1 MHCLFSESQHLRC
14 YLHGDERL
22 CVAHFVWSIYRQTR
36 RMKRATLENCFLG
49 YGSEVAEN
57 PTVRADGSDEKSVN
71 DTEEV
76 RGQEQPI
83 SATCVASIQVFF
95 MIKFISGL

>member
-1 MHCLFSESQHLRC
+1 
-14 YLHGDERL
+14 
-22 CVAHFVWSIYRQTR
+22 
-36 RMKRATLENCFLG
+36 MKRATLENCFLQ
-49 YGSEVAEN
+49 YGSEVTEN
-57 PTVRADGSDEKSVN
+57 PTIRADGSDGKSVN

-95 MIKFISGL
+95 MIKFIGGL